1 MIRRFPGFYASG
13 WLLKLQAELER
24 DAKVGNFIL
33 KSKWNVLDLSK
44 FHPPIIVKFQIC
56 LKCSGNREQLGFN
69 ISSPLFPCCH
79 PSWGILAKVLKLI
92 STQYFTTFILKI
104 VLPCEDWRAF
114 QHCLWPRLGPR
125 LPQVTTLEFLRL
137 QNYTF
142 VRKWSPICATY
153 RTTGVAEAMSD
164 DLRTLQETIVT
175 NSTNFFGNIS
185 LPNIWINIVTRSF
198 VFQSPGGDKNCPLTY
213 EPSGTDFLSPCIQ
226 VQ

>member
-1 MIRRFPGFYASG
+1 MIRRCPGSYASG

-92 STQYFTTFILKI
+92 STSIFYDLHSQDCSTLWGLESIPTLPLALPWPSTTSGPYLR
-104 VLPCEDWRAF
+104 VLGWRK
-114 QHCLWPRLGPR
+114 C
-125 LPQVTTLEFLRL
+125 
-137 QNYTF
+137 QNYTYT
-142 VRKWSPICATY
+142 S
-153 RTTGVAEAMSD
+153 
-164 DLRTLQETIVT
+164 
-175 NSTNFFGNIS
+175 NSFS
-185 LPNIWINIVTRSF
+185 LH
-198 VFQSPGGDKNCPLTY
+198 
-213 EPSGTDFLSPCIQ
+213 
-226 VQ
+226 

>member
-125 LPQVTTLEFLRL
+125 LPQVTTLEFLGWRKC
-137 QNYTF
+137 QNYTYT
-142 VRKWSPICATY
+142 S
-153 RTTGVAEAMSD
+153 
-164 DLRTLQETIVT
+164 
-175 NSTNFFGNIS
+175 NSFS
-185 LPNIWINIVTRSF
+185 LH
-198 VFQSPGGDKNCPLTY
+198 
-213 EPSGTDFLSPCIQ
+213 
-226 VQ
+226 